1 MHRPRNGCSMRRH
14 KTLLSLLFVI
24 VGFAYLAFT
33 LASSSPAGKHWRYA
47 RMSLTEQLRLQE
59 QYANDPIFLYHL
71 SSKFNAKG
79 QFNDALP
86 FAERAVGLEP
96 NDAQMRDEWTKAMLG
111 TGQAT
116 QAYAQL
122 KQYLAANPNS
132 ADAHFLVARYYV
144 TQDKIIQAQKLLEE
158 TVALDPKYTRA
169 WAILAPIYIKQ
180 GNKKLALTALETT
193 LKLDPNQPG
202 SHLQLAVLLAS
213 DNKETAR
220 QEFDR
225 ALALAPNDLNCRE
238 QYAHF
243 LLSNQD
249 FPGAE
254 AQARKAAI
262 LNPGSLSANAL
273 LGQCLTMENKP
284 TEALPYLNA
293 AIALD
298 PNDPTVAQNLMTA
311 YSQLRKPAQVSQWQA
326 RYAQNARYTQEK
338 RDLESAV
345 AIHPEDRVAQRKLAA
360 FLAASGNVDGCLLHN
375 AAAEKAQ
382 PDSPRVLVATARDL
396 DKAGYRGQALALV
409 RRITQETHN
418 NVEATET
425 LADILLHMGRLH
437 EAAINYDLL
446 RDSRIDQKSRYQK
459 EIVAAAARLA
469 VSTAPSEVLFRQAQ
483 TATDPRISEQTL
495 LKALEL
501 DPENTR
507 FLRQLLLVQFSLSE
521 KDVSEKAAAEKTARK
536 LSAISPEDGLSQ
548 ILSSVL
554 LLEAAP
560 AGTLDASLREELET
574 RLLNAERDPT
584 TLPPLYY
591 AYGLLYL
598 KEGKA
603 QEAVKELTESIR
615 LAPDSPAAY
624 RRLAEAK
631 QMAGDT
637 NGARQTRAEYDRRVK
652 RRQAPSVAVQEHI
665 SAPSLGQ

>member
-1 MHRPRNGCSMRRH
+1 MRCLRNGCFMRRH
-14 KTLLSLLFVI
+14 KTLVSLLFVI
-24 VGFAYLAFT
+24 AGFAYLAFT
-33 LASSSPAGKHWRYA
+33 LASSSTAGKHWRYA
-47 RMSLTEQLRLQE
+47 RMSLTEQLRVQE

-71 SSKFNAKG
+71 SSKLNATG
-79 QFNDALP
+79 QYAAALP

-180 GNKKLALTALETT
+180 GNKKLALTALEKT
-193 LKLDPNQPG
+193 LALDPNQSG

-220 QEFDR
+220 QEFDH

-249 FPGAE
+249 FSGAE
-254 AQARKAAI
+254 TQARKSVA
-262 LNPGSLSANAL
+262 LNSGSFSANAL

-284 TEALPYLNA
+284 ADALPYLNA
-293 AIALD
+293 AIALES
-298 PNDPTVAQNLMTA
+298 NDPTVAQNLMTA
-311 YSQLRKPAQVSQWQA
+311 YSQLGNTLLASQWQA
-326 RYAQNARYTQEK
+326 RYAQNARYTQKK

-345 AIHPEDRVAQRKLAA
+345 AIHPGDIKAQRNLAV
-360 FLAASGNVDGCLLHN
+360 FFAASGNVDGCLLHN
-375 AAAEKAQ
+375 AAVAKAQ
-382 PDSPRVLVATARDL
+382 PDSPRVLIAAARDL
-396 DKAGYRGQALALV
+396 DKAGYREQALALV

-446 RDSRIDQKSRYQK
+446 KDSRIDQRSRYQK
-459 EIVAAAARLA
+459 DIMAAAARLA
-469 VSTAPSEVLFRQAQ
+469 VSAAPAEVLFRQAL
-483 TATDPRISEQTL
+483 AAKDPHISEQTL
-495 LKALEL
+495 LKALEM

-507 FLRQLLLVQFSLSE
+507 FLRQLLLVQFGLGE
-521 KDVSEKAAAEKTARK
+521 KNSAEKTARK

-548 ILSSVL
+548 ILLSVL
-554 LLEAAP
+554 LLESAP
-560 AGTLDASLREELET
+560 SGSLNEDLRQELEG
-574 RLLNAERDPT
+574 RLLNAERDPS

-631 QMAGDT
+631 QLAGDIS
-637 NGARQTRAEYDRRVK
+637 GARQAQTEYDKRVK
-652 RRQAPSVAVQEHI
+652 RKQAPSVRAEERI
-665 SAPSLGQ
+665 SSPSFRQ